1 MVKSL
6 PSNLRAEWW
15 RAIWLALIA
24 GFVDAYALIAYGIYV
39 SIMSGNT
46 TQIGALVG
54 QERLLAAVPLVLTIL
69 AFLVGA
75 FAGTLLIRSSL
86 RHSRNIL
93 FGVVAAVLA
102 AIIGGTVL
110 GNQALPVHLSV
121 SVLGVAMGLM
131 NVTTLHI
138 GAELI
143 SVAAVTGSLNGVGVH
158 LAMAFR
164 RAPLPDAQG
173 AWDTHLRRA
182 GFVASVWGS
191 FLIGGLMYGLAGL
204 HVGVWALLA
213 PLLGLLALALFS
225 GADRTVS
232 TVSSQ
237 ASSRPPA

>member
-1 MVKSL
+1 VVKLL

-24 GFVDAYALIAYGIYV
+24 GYVDAYALIAYGFYV

-46 TQIGALVG
+46 TQVGSMIGQG
-54 QERLLAAVPLVLTIL
+54 KLLAAVPAAL
-69 AFLVGA
+69 AIVFFLVGS
-75 FAGTLLIRSSL
+75 FAGTWLIRSSL

-102 AIIGGTVL
+102 VIIGGTEL
-110 GNQALPVHLSV
+110 GNQMLPAHLSV
-121 SVLGVAMGLM
+121 SMLGLAMGLM

-138 GAELI
+138 GVELI

-158 LAMAFR
+158 LASALR

-191 FLIGGLMYGLAGL
+191 FLIGATMYALASL
-204 HVGVWALLA
+204 YFGVWALLA
-213 PLLGLLALALFS
+213 PFLGLLALTLFS
-225 GADRTVS
+225 DADRNVS
-232 TVSSQ
+232 TASSQ
-237 ASSRPPA
+237 PGSSHSV